1 MTIQEMQDKVI
12 QTLGHENAWTI
23 WFFSICE
30 KLTTEEI
37 ERAYLAMMTTA
48 WLMED

>member
-12 QTLGHENAWTI
+12 QTLGFENEWTI

-30 KLTTEEI
+30 KLTTEEV
-37 ERAYLAMMTTA
+37 EKAYLAMMTTA
-48 WLMED
+48 WLMND